1 MKKLLFIC
9 LISSLAACTKESS
22 YESIRQRIDLSG
34 EWESS
39 LGKCKLPGSTDEN
52 KLGSGEH
59 RKDVTH
65 QLTRTHPFSGKVV
78 YEKEITIPAKW
89 NGKRKVL
96 FMERTKPSTLWI
108 DGDSIGSYGHIYAPH
123 EYLLPELT
131 EGKHT
136 IKIRIDN
143 SEHSVPKEIQGSHA
157 WTDGTQTNWNGI
169 LGDFHIEA
177 MPHTFIKNVQV
188 YPSVKDKKAVV
199 AISINST
206 SKQKGSIRLVC
217 ESWNS
222 REQHTLPALKKDVE
236 LDKGENRIEMAIEMG
251 EKMLTWSEFHPAL
264 YRLNASLDTKDGE
277 DNQIVQFGMRDFS
290 TEGTQFT
297 INGFKT
303 FLRGKHDACVFPLT
317 GYAPM
322 DIESWR
328 KVFRIAKYYG
338 INYYRCHSYTPPKAA
353 LEAADIEGIYFQAEL
368 PLWGRIS
375 ANNNRLNEFLL
386 NEARMTLDFLGN
398 HPSFTMFGLGN
409 ELSGDVSIMRS
420 WIESF
425 RQQDNRHLYSF
436 GSNNFLG
443 WQGPQEGEDY
453 FTTCRVGWG
462 EGYTSHVR
470 SSFAFVDAEKGG
482 ILNNTRPNTRANYA
496 EAIAKCPHPV
506 IGHETG
512 QFQIYPDYK
521 EIEKYTGVLYPYNL
535 EIFRDRLKKNGLQDQ
550 EKEFH
555 KASGRFAIECYK
567 GDIEY
572 ALRTPGLGGFQ
583 MLDLQDFPGQGS
595 ALVGILDAFMD
606 SKGLISADEFRGFC
620 APVVP
625 LALMDSYCLNTAQDL
640 SIDVAISNFE
650 EKDWT
655 RPLHWRLEEEDST
668 GFSVQGEIKVNVAQ
682 GTVTQVGNIKTSLDN
697 IKKPTQLRLTLSTGS
712 YKNRYSLWTYPDS
725 KPETEEGIRV
735 CRQLDHNAIRLL
747 EQGEKILY
755 IPNHKDVEKQSI
767 SGLFTPDYWNYAM
780 FKSISENAGK
790 EVSPGSLSL
799 LMNEKHPLFRLFP
812 TECHSNWQWW
822 SIVRNARPLI
832 LDNTPHHYKP
842 LIQVIDNVERNHKLG
857 LLFEFSVLGGKVL
870 VCMSNLDAVQDTPEG
885 RQFRNAILAYMK
897 SGHFS
902 PKEKISPAQLQS
914 LFTTDV
920 KEQGIKGV
928 QNLSDYDVAP
938 NKP

>member
-1 MKKLLFIC
+1 MKKCILFCIATILTAC
-9 LISSLAACTKESS
+9 ANKHSYEPVRERVSLA
-22 YESIRQRIDLSG
+22 G
-34 EWESS
+34 EWKTT
-39 LGKCKLPGSTDEN
+39 LGTCNLPGTTDEN
-52 KLGSGEH
+52 RLGSGEH
-59 RKDVTH
+59 PKNVTH
-65 QLTRTHPFSGKVV
+65 QLTRTHPFYGKVI
-78 YEKEITIPAKW
+78 YEKDIIIPDNWK
-89 NGKRKVL
+89 GKRMVL
-96 FMERTKPSTLWI
+96 FMERTKPSTLWV
-108 DGDSIGSYGHIYAPH
+108 DGDSIGSLGHIYAPH
-123 EYLLPELT
+123 TYLLPELA

-177 MPHTFIKNVQV
+177 TPDTYIKDVQA
-188 YPSVKDKKAVV
+188 YPSVKERKTAV
-199 AISINST
+199 ILHINSS
-206 SKQKGSIRLVC
+206 SKQKGTIKIESS
-217 ESWNS
+217 SWNS
-222 REQHTLPALKKDVE
+222 AQTHTIPAIKEKVE
-236 LDKGENRIEMAIEMG
+236 LNEGDNRIEMTLDMG
-251 EKMLTWSEFHPAL
+251 EEMLTWSEFHPAL
-264 YRLNASLDTKDGE
+264 YRLNASLSTKDGK
-277 DNQIVQFGMRDFS
+277 DNQIIQFGMRDFA

-322 DIESWR
+322 DVESWR
-328 KVFRIAKYYG
+328 RIFRIAKYYG

-353 LEAADIEGIYFQAEL
+353 FEAADIEGIYFQAEL
-368 PLWGRIS
+368 PLWGTIS
-375 ANNNRLNEFLL
+375 ARNPRLNNFLL
-386 NEARMTLDFLGN
+386 NEANMTLDYLGN
-398 HPSFTMFGLGN
+398 HPSFMMFGLGN
-409 ELSGDVSIMRS
+409 ELNGDVGIMRS
-420 WIESF
+420 WLEGF
-425 RQQDNRHLYSF
+425 RKHDNRHLYSF

-470 SSFAFVDAEKGG
+470 STFAFVDAEKGG
-482 ILNNTRPNTRANYA
+482 ILNNTRPNTRANYSG
-496 EAIAKCPHPV
+496 AIAKCPRPV

-512 QFQIYPDYK
+512 QFQIYPDYG
-521 EIEKYTGVLYPYNL
+521 EIEKYSGVLYPYNL
-535 EIFRDRLKKNGLQDQ
+535 EIFRERLKKNGLQDQ
-550 EKEFH
+550 AKNFH
-555 KASGRFAIECYK
+555 KASGRFAIQCYK
-567 GDIEY
+567 ADIEY
-572 ALRTPGLGGFQ
+572 ALRTPGMGGFQ

-595 ALVGILDAFMD
+595 ALVGVLDAFMD
-606 SKGLISADEFRGFC
+606 SKGLVSADEFKGFC
-620 APVVP
+620 APIVP
-625 LALMDSYCLNTAQDL
+625 LALMDSYCYSTTQKLC
-640 SIDVAISNFE
+640 IDIAVSNYE
-650 EKDWT
+650 EKEWT
-655 RPLHWRLEEEDST
+655 SPLQWSLAKKDST
-668 GFSVQGEIKVNVAQ
+668 GFCKQGEIEISVEQGAVAKV
-682 GTVTQVGNIKTSLDN
+682 GEIKTSLAE
-697 IKKPTQLRLTLSTGS
+697 IKEPTELRLTLSTGK
-712 YKNRYSLWTYPDS
+712 YKNSYNLWVYPE
-725 KPETEEGIRV
+725 KAPESEDGLHI
-735 CRQLDHNAIRLL
+735 CKKLDHKAKKTL
-747 EQGEKILY
+747 EQGGRVLL
-755 IPNHKDVEKQSI
+755 IPDHKDVEKQSI
-767 SGLFTPDYWNYAM
+767 GGLFTPDYWNYAM

-842 LIQVIDNVERNHKLG
+842 LIQVVDNVERNHKLG

-870 VCMSNLDAVQDTPEG
+870 VCMSNLDAIQDTPEG

-897 SGHFS
+897 SDHFS
-902 PKEKISPAQLQS
+902 PQEEISPALLQN